1 MGVKDPDVFMALA
14 ELTDELIARR
24 LAVCDG
30 LFAVIVEVEGYPAA
44 KIELSGADLE
54 SVRSVL
60 LRAIDREQAEVDSR
74 LKEHGVE
81 FGGTITV
88 SADGEVTMPED
99 DPVQR

>member
-14 ELTDELIARR
+14 ELSDQLIARR

-30 LFAVIVEVEGYPAA
+30 LFAVVVEAEGYPTE

-60 LRAIDREQAEVDSR
+60 LRAIEREQAEVDSR
-74 LKEHGVE
+74 LRDQGVQ

-88 SADGEVTMPED
+88 SADGEVTMPDD
-99 DPVQR
+99 DPAQR